1 MEQQETGFFD
11 TNLDNIAKAHLL
23 ETVRWTKFLAILGF
37 VGTAIMILGAIFI
50 MSMGGMMSQAMGGML
65 GAMGSIGLGIL
76 YLVFAVIYIIPV
88 ISLYKFSTNMK
99 NGINTNNQDL
109 INEGFRHQKN
119 MYRFFGIISIIFI
132 VLYLLIFIF
141 GGIGAM
147 MG

>member
-37 VGTAIMILGAIFI
+37 IGTGFLVLAAISIMFMGNMMNQAI
-50 MSMGGMMSQAMGGML
+50 GGMWGTMGAVGM
-65 GAMGSIGLGIL
+65 GIL
-76 YLVFAVIYIIPV
+76 YLVFAVVYIIPV
-88 ISLYKFSTNMK
+88 ISLYKFSTHMK
-99 NGINTNNQDL
+99 NGINTNNQEL

-119 MYRFFGIISIIFI
+119 MYRFFGIISII
-132 VLYLLIFIF
+132 VLALYLLIFIF